1 MEVLVNRSALHQ
13 SLYHVLVEAIGQDAV
28 FVHQVSHE
36 NQSAWF
42 GHALCLVQGLQ
53 LLLIADEVIERTEQ
67 QRNVSSPRRQK
78 RHIARVA
85 LHNVCRRL
93 TLQENIYIAPHQLH
107 RLHPIAFS
115 HKSRGVASRS
125 CTNVEQ
131 ERVWLDE
138 AAQVMHGG
146 FKLYDAVPAL
156 QAKVFGVL
164 VVMLLYIG

>member
-1 MEVLVNRSALHQ
+1 MEIPIYRPTLHQ
-13 SLYHVLVEAIGQDAV
+13 SFYPVLVEAIRQNAV
-28 FVHQVSHE
+28 FVHQVSHK

-42 GHALCLVQGLQ
+42 GHALCLVQGFQ
-53 LLLIADEVIERTEQ
+53 LLLIADEMIERTEQ

-78 RHIARVA
+78 RHIACVA
-85 LHNVCRRL
+85 LHNISRRL
-93 TLQENIYIAPHQLH
+93 TLQEHLYIATHQFH

-131 ERVWLDE
+131 ERVGLDE
-138 AAQVMHGG
+138 TVQVMHGG